1 MLWSIVKDSIPRQFL
16 LVAAVALAF
25 WLAGWLSMAFFV
37 LLFALEL
44 VLFRS
49 ATLNS
54 IEYVYSKDIFK
65 LLHIEGEKLRVGM
78 DSGAIRDITQIE
90 LWQQDQYGYLDFSLN
105 AYSAVRYKFPVAQY
119 TALVEWFRRNL
130 SATALKTAFKG

>member
-16 LVAAVALAF
+16 LVAAVALTF
-25 WLAGWLSMAFFV
+25 WLAGWLSMAFFI

-49 ATLNS
+49 TTLNS

-78 DSGAIRDITQIE
+78 DSGTIKDITQIE

-105 AYSAVRYKFPVAQY
+105 AYSVVRYKFPVAQY
-119 TALVEWFRRNL
+119 TALVEWLSRNL
-130 SATALKTAFKG
+130 PTTTLKTAFKG

>member
-16 LVAAVALAF
+16 LVAAIALAF

-65 LLHIEGEKLRVGM
+65 LLHIEGKKLRVGM
-78 DSGAIRDITQIE
+78 DSGTIKDITQIE

-105 AYSAVRYKFPVAQY
+105 AYSVVRYKFPVAQY
-119 TALVEWFRRNL
+119 TALVEWLSRNL
-130 SATALKTAFKG
+130 PATALKTAFKG